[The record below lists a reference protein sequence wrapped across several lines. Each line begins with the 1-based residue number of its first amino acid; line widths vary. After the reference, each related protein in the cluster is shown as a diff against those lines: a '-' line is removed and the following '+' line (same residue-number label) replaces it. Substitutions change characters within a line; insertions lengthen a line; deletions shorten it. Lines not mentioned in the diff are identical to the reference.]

1 MIYILFA
8 LLSFA
13 PPDWAKDA
21 VWYQI
26 FPERFHNA
34 DPSNDPTRER
44 IGAPEGWEIT
54 PWTSDWYAR
63 ADWEQKRGAQFRSFA
78 TTRRY
83 GGDLQGVM
91 DKLDYLDSLGVT
103 VIYFNPIFDAVSMHK
118 YDASSYHHIDRHF
131 GPDPEGDWAIM
142 QSEDPLDPSTWKWTS
157 ADSLFLNLIKEAKQ
171 RDIRIVIDGVFNHT
185 GRDFWAFRD
194 LLENKQNSRFSGWY
208 EGVQFTDTLA
218 DGFDYKGWW
227 GYKGLPEFKEEREN
241 LIPPIRKHIFD
252 ITRRWMDPNGDGD
265 PSDGIDGWRL
275 DVAEDVGIEFWRD
288 WHKHVRS
295 INPNALT
302 IAETWTDAA
311 QTYIDEDLFDVVMNY
326 RFAYAA
332 HDFFITRKRDARS
345 LDLRLDTLRTQF
357 SDAVNLSMQNLYDTH
372 DTERLAS
379 MVVNKDRTYKERSK
393 IEDIDNTYQVRKP
406 NAEEFAL
413 LKLMATFQFT
423 YVGAPMVYYGTE
435 AGMWGADDPDDRK
448 PMIWPDRIYDDEVN
462 HPFSRQRP
470 RDKVAFDTDLHSH
483 YTKLGAV
490 RNSNAAL
497 RSGNFQTLIAED
509 GGEIYAYMR
518 RAGSQFAIVVL
529 NNSTES
535 KSIRLDMSVMRN
547 MPNVYTDA
555 ISGAR
560 FRRTG
565 GSLTIPLESLQ
576 GVVLVP

>member
-1 MIYILFA
+1 MIYILFS
-8 LLSFA
+8 LLSLA

-63 ADWEQKRGAQFRSFA
+63 ADWEQKRGAQFRSFV

-157 ADSLFLNLIKEAKQ
+157 ADSLFLNLINEAKQ

-194 LLENKQNSRFSGWY
+194 LLENKKNSRYANWY

-227 GYKGLPEFKEEREN
+227 GYKGLPELKEERGN

-265 PSDGIDGWRL
+265 PSDGIAGWRL

-311 QTYIDEDLFDVVMNY
+311 QTYIDDDLFDVVMNY

-332 HDFFITRKRDARS
+332 HDFFITRSRDARS

-379 MVVNKDRTYKERSK
+379 MVVNNDRTYKERSK

-406 NAEEFAL
+406 NAEEFAI

-448 PMIWPDRIYDDEVN
+448 PMIWPDMTFDDEIN
-462 HPFSRQRP
+462 HPYSRQRP
-470 RDKVAFDTDLHSH
+470 RDKVAFDADLHSH

-497 RSGNFQTLIAED
+497 RGGNFQTLIAED
-509 GGEIYAYMR
+509 GGEVYAYMR

-529 NNSTES
+529 NNSTEARS
-535 KSIRLDMSVMRN
+535 VRLDMSVMRN

-555 ISGAR
+555 ISGAQ

-565 GSLTIPLESLQ
+565 SSLTIPLESMQ
-576 GVVLVP
+576 GVILVP

>member
-1 MIYILFA
+1 MLPILII
-8 LLSFA
+8 LISIA

-34 DPSNDPTRER
+34 DTSNDPTRER
-44 IGAPEGWEIT
+44 IDAPEGWEIT

-63 ADWEQKRGAQFRSFA
+63 ADWEQKRGAQFRSFV

-91 DKLDYLDSLGVT
+91 DKLDYLDSLGVN

-157 ADSLFLNLIKEAKQ
+157 ADSLFLNLINEAKQ

-194 LLENKQNSRFSGWY
+194 LLENKQNSRYANWY

-227 GYKGLPEFKEEREN
+227 GYKGLPELKEERGN

-265 PSDGIDGWRL
+265 PSDGIAGWRL

-311 QTYIDEDLFDVVMNY
+311 QTYTDDDLFDVVMNY

-332 HDFFITRKRDARS
+332 HDFFITRSRDARS

-379 MVVNKDRTYKERSK
+379 MVVNNDRTYKERSK

-406 NAEEFAL
+406 NADEFAI

-448 PMIWPDRIYDDEVN
+448 PMIWPDMSFDDEIN

-470 RDKVAFDTDLHSH
+470 RNKVAFDVDLHSH
-483 YTKLGAV
+483 YTKLGTV

-497 RSGNFQTLIAED
+497 RGGNFQTLIAED
-509 GGEIYAYMR
+509 GGEVYAYMR

-529 NNSTES
+529 NNSTEARS
-535 KSIRLDMSVMRN
+535 VRLDMSVMRN

-555 ISGAR
+555 ISGAQ

-565 GSLTIPLESLQ
+565 SSLTIPLESMQ
-576 GVVLVP
+576 GVILVP

>member
-1 MIYILFA
+1 MLSILII
-8 LLSFA
+8 LLSIL

-34 DPSNDPTRER
+34 DPNNDPTRER
-44 IGAPEGWEIT
+44 INAPQEWEIT

-63 ADWEQKRGAQFRSFA
+63 ADWEQKRGAQFRSFV

-83 GGDLQGVM
+83 GGDLQGVK
-91 DKLDYLDSLGVT
+91 DKLDYLRDLGVT

-118 YDASSYHHIDRHF
+118 YDASSFHHIDRHF

-194 LLENKQNSRFSGWY
+194 LLENKQNSRYADWY

-227 GYKGLPEFKEEREN
+227 GYRGLPEFREEREN

-252 ITRRWMDPNGDGD
+252 ITRRWMDPDGDGD

-275 DVAEDVGIEFWRD
+275 DVAEDVGIEFWRE
-288 WHKHVRS
+288 WHAHVRS

-311 QTYIDEDLFDVVMNY
+311 QHYIADDLFDVVMNY

-345 LDLRLDTLRTQF
+345 FDLRLDTLRTQF
-357 SDAVNLSMQNLYDTH
+357 PDAVNLSMQNLYDTH

-379 MVVNKDRTYKERSK
+379 MIVNKDRDYKERSK

-406 NAEEFAL
+406 NADEFAI

-448 PMIWPDRIYDDEVN
+448 PMVWPNMTYDDEIN

-470 RDKVAFDTDLHSH
+470 RDTVQFDVDLYAH
-483 YTKLGAV
+483 YAKLGAV
-490 RNSNAAL
+490 RKSNAAL
-497 RSGNFQTLIAED
+497 RGGTFQTLIAED
-509 GGEIYAYMR
+509 GGEVFAYMR

-529 NNSTES
+529 NNSTVS
-535 KSIRLDMSVMRN
+535 RTVRLDMSVMRN
-547 MPNVYTDA
+547 MPNLYTDA
-555 ISGAR
+555 ITGAQ

-565 GSLTIPLESLQ
+565 SSLTISLDSMQ